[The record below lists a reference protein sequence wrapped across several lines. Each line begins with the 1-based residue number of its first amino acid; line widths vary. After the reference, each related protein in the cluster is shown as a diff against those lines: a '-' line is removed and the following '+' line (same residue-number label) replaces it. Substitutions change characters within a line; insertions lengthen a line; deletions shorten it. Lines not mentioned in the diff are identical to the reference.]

1 MPNLNITQIPAPRV
15 PFLDERSGLISREW
29 YLFFQNIFILTG
41 SGSNAT
47 TLEELQLGPPTQPG
61 VTSVTGVPPVV
72 SSGGATP
79 AISMPAATSD
89 DNGYLTST
97 DWNTFN
103 NKGTVSSVSVV
114 SANGLAGT
122 VATAT
127 TTPAVTLSTTVT
139 GVLKGDGT
147 AISAATSGTDYAPAT
162 SGTSILYGSG
172 AGGFSNVTIGTGV
185 AFAAG
190 TLSATGSGGTVT
202 SVTGTAPVVS
212 SGGATPA
219 ISIAAATTSVNGYL
233 TSTDWNTFNG
243 KGSGS
248 VTSVAQS
255 FTGGLISVAGS
266 PITTSGTLALTVA
279 GTSGGIPYFSSGTTW
294 ATSAALAANA
304 LVLGGGAG
312 AAPATT
318 TTGTGVVTALGV
330 NTGTAGAFVV
340 DGGALGTPASGTLT
354 NATGLPLTTGVTG
367 NLPVTNLNSG
377 TSASASTFWRGD
389 ATWATPP
396 DVDTGITQLTGGVT
410 AGPGNGSQVATVVT
424 NANLTGD
431 VTSVG
436 NATTL
441 TNAPVIAK
449 VLTGYVSGAGTVAA
463 TDSILQAIQKLNGND
478 ATNANLT
485 GAVTSVGNATLLGS
499 FTTAQLLAAV
509 TGETGTGAVV
519 FGTSPTLVSPALGT
533 PASGVVTNLTGTA
546 SININGT
553 VGATTPATGAF
564 TTLNASGTTKIG
576 TTGTNGVLDLARTSD
591 GATIS
596 TFKTDGT
603 SGIINSAISTTFQIN
618 TAVKMHI
625 NSSGNV
631 GIGTT
636 SPAVTLDVMESAV
649 NSSVM
654 TLGTAS
660 GMFSMRASTRSYG
673 LFAGV
678 IYATGD
684 AWMQVGRS
692 DGTPTAYNL
701 LLQPSGGNVGIGTS
715 SPTTTLAVAGTLS
728 ATGKITTGVTGAG
741 FPGSTSGTAT
751 IVAPAVAGTPTL
763 TLPTLTGTVGLAT
776 RTVQVFTSGSGTYTT
791 PTGCKA
797 IFIRCVGAGGGGA
810 GGNASYN
817 AGQQGAAGGNTTFGS
832 LTASG
837 GGAGLANAT
846 AGIGGA
852 ASGGD
857 VNVTGG
863 GAAGACSGSGRA
875 GNNGGNSAFGAGA
888 GGGGDGQPA
897 STPSFGG
904 GGGSGGASGAAVFG
918 GGAGAGGYVEKL
930 ISSPSATYSYAVGAG
945 GAAGSNSVTG
955 TPSAGGGGLI
965 IVTESY

>member
-1 MPNLNITQIPAPRV
+1 MPSLNITQIPAPRV

-103 NKGTVSSVSVV
+103 SKGTVLSVSVV

-340 DGGALGTPASGTLT
+340 NGGALGTPASGILT
-354 NATGLPLTTGVTG
+354 NATGTASGLTAGNVT
-367 NLPVTNLNSG
+367 TNAN
-377 TSASASTFWRGD
+377 
-389 ATWATPP
+389 
-396 DVDTGITQLTGGVT
+396 LTGGVT
-410 AGPGNGSQVATVVT
+410 SVGNAATVVT
-424 NANLTGD
+424 NANLTGPI
-431 VTSVG
+431 TSVG
-436 NATTL
+436 NAT
-441 TNAPVIAK
+441 
-449 VLTGYVSGAGTVAA
+449 SVAA
-463 TDSILQAIQKLNGND
+463 Q
-478 ATNANLT
+478 
-485 GAVTSVGNATLLGS
+485 
-499 FTTAQLLAAV
+499 
-509 TGETGTGAVV
+509 TGTGSTFVMQA
-519 FGTSPTLVSPALGT
+519 SPTLTTPNIGT
-533 PASGVVTNLTGTA
+533 PSAGIVTNLTGTA

-553 VGATTPATGAF
+553 VGATTPAAATVTTLTASADSSFTSTGAVKIPAS
-564 TTLNASGTTKIG
+564 TTGNRPAG
-576 TTGTNGVLDLARTSD
+576 TTGQIRYNTSLNTFEGY
-591 GATIS
+591 GA
-596 TFKTDGT
+596 
-603 SGIINSAISTTFQIN
+603 
-618 TAVKMHI
+618 
-625 NSSGNV
+625 SSWGS
-631 GIGTT
+631 IG
-636 SPAVTLDVMESAV
+636 
-649 NSSVM
+649 
-654 TLGTAS
+654 
-660 GMFSMRASTRSYG
+660 
-673 LFAGV
+673 
-678 IYATGD
+678 
-684 AWMQVGRS
+684 
-692 DGTPTAYNL
+692 
-701 LLQPSGGNVGIGTS
+701 GG
-715 SPTTTLAVAGTLS
+715 A
-728 ATGKITTGVTGAG
+728 TGAG
-741 FPGSTSGTAT
+741 GDTVFQENQLIVTTSYTLSTGKSAMSVGPIT
-751 IVAPAVAGTPTL
+751 I
-763 TLPTLTGTVGLAT
+763 
-776 RTVQVFTSGSGTYTT
+776 
-791 PTGCKA
+791 
-797 IFIRCVGAGGGGA
+797 
-810 GGNASYN
+810 NA
-817 AGQQGAAGGNTTFGS
+817 
-832 LTASG
+832 
-837 GGAGLANAT
+837 
-846 AGIGGA
+846 
-852 ASGGD
+852 
-857 VNVTGG
+857 
-863 GAAGACSGSGRA
+863 
-875 GNNGGNSAFGAGA
+875 
-888 GGGGDGQPA
+888 
-897 STPSFGG
+897 
-904 GGGSGGASGAAVFG
+904 GAAVTVPS
-918 GGAGAGGYVEKL
+918 GYRWVVL
-930 ISSPSATYSYAVGAG
+930 
-945 GAAGSNSVTG
+945 
-955 TPSAGGGGLI
+955 
-965 IVTESY
+965 